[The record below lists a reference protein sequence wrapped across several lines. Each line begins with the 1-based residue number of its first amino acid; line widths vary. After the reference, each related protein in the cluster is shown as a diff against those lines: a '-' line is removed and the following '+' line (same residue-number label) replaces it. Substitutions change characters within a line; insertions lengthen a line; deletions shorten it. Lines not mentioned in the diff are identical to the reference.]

1 MNDKEL
7 FENNCL
13 PMNWTVDDTPPFI
26 PERKELS
33 VLLAELAEIENRIED
48 IKAKQWN
55 LEKQVMFHQV
65 GLAAE

>member
-13 PMNWTVDDTPPFI
+13 PMNWTVDESRPFI

-33 VLLAELAEIENRIED
+33 VLLAELQDIENHIED

-55 LEKQVMFHQV
+55 LEKLAMFHKG

>member
-13 PMNWTVDDTPPFI
+13 PMNWTVDDTQPFI
-26 PERKELS
+26 PKRKELS

-55 LEKQVMFHQV
+55 LEKQAMFHQG